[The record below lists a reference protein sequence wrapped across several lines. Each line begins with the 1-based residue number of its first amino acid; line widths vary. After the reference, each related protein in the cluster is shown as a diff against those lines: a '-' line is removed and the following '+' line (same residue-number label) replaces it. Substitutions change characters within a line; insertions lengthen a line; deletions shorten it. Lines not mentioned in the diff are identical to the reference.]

1 MPLIYPSIAVFI
13 LVVLGSD
20 YSGGPPMY
28 AFTQDLPITTDVY
41 ARIMEGIG
49 TVPPSGCIVHA
60 VLKIDG
66 GLRYVDIWESREACD
81 RFLDERVHPVL
92 QDAFNASGAT
102 LPPEP

>member
-1 MPLIYPSIAVFI
+1 
-13 LVVLGSD
+13 
-20 YSGGPPMY
+20 MY

-92 QDAFNASGAT
+92 QAAFTASGAT
-102 LPPEP
+102 LPPEPARNEFDLVDLNVQAPTQVEIA